1 MILFLVY
8 DSVSG
13 GHQRAII
20 WLLLPRMAS
29 FIALVIHLLLIC
41 FLDDHLVFTTAH
53 IHLVREELLAL
64 SFKLL
69 TIFFV
74 LCFLDKIDAVEL
86 ALPVDQVVAL
96 ELIDLTFLG

>member
-1 MILFLVY
+1 
-8 DSVSG
+8 
-13 GHQRAII
+13 
-20 WLLLPRMAS
+20 MAS

-41 FLDDHLVFTTAH
+41 FLDDHLVCTTAH
-53 IHLVREELLAL
+53 IHLVREELLA
-64 SFKLL
+64 FKLL
-69 TIFFV
+69 TTILLMTIFFV

>member
-1 MILFLVY
+1 
-8 DSVSG
+8 
-13 GHQRAII
+13 
-20 WLLLPRMAS
+20 MAS

-64 SFKLL
+64 AFKLL
-69 TIFFV
+69 TTILLMTIFFV